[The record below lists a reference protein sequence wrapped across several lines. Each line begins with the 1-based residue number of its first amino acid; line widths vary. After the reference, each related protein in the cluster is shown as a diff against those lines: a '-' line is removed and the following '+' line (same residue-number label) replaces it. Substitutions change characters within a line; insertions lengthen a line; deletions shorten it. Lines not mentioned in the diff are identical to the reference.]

1 MNFLSCFMWT
11 RLWTCPARKW
21 RRALQASTAR
31 KSTHSAVLGPKAR
44 PVCPQGT
51 ACLVGPVAIR
61 LCRPV
66 AHLWLGSIQDL
77 QVAASIIGKAA
88 IAIPSR
94 PPRLHLEFHR
104 NLHGGNRMLIKS
116 KNLIWGDQEGT
127 TASSVQQQEQ
137 RHTSIWIWL
146 NEVAKEGQLP
156 RMCLV
161 HENFWLSLCICQLV
175 SNHGLIRLKRF
186 ISWFS
191 TKLYN

>member
-11 RLWTCPARKW
+11 RLWTCPAHKW
-21 RRALQASTAR
+21 RRALQASTTR
-31 KSTHSAVLGPKAR
+31 KSAHSAVLGPKAR
-44 PVCPQGT
+44 PACPQGT

-104 NLHGGNRMLIKS
+104 NLHGGNRRLIKS
-116 KNLIWGDQEGT
+116 KNLIWGIKKGRQR
-127 TASSVQQQEQ
+127 AACSSRNSAIQI
-137 RHTSIWIWL
+137 S
-146 NEVAKEGQLP
+146 

-161 HENFWLSLCICQLV
+161 HEIFWLSLCICQLV
-175 SNHGLIRLKRF
+175 SNHGLIRLKWF